1 MRNKYMYD
9 ANPVGV
15 ETHSVGVR
23 SALGRPL
30 VGGGSGWV
38 NRAASRAVIGLQPDC
53 DATERKTHIE
63 GQRAILLSR
72 VPPASARPRE
82 GR

>member
-1 MRNKYMYD
+1 MMNNDAYD

-30 VGGGSGWV
+30 VGGRSGWV
-38 NRAASRAVIGLQPDC
+38 NRAASRTSIGLQPDC
-53 DATERKTHIE
+53 DAIGRKTHIE
-63 GQRAILLSR
+63 GRRAFPLSR
-72 VPPASARPRE
+72 VVVAS
-82 GR
+82 